1 MARLRLLRSLPP
13 PPISIQDRAIDNLRF
28 IRETMERAASF
39 TAVPGWG
46 GVWIGSSALIAAY
59 AASCQPTLYAWLSVW
74 LAEGMLALAIGVLAM
89 KQKAERIGELLLA
102 PPARKF
108 ALGFAPPIAAGAV
121 LTAMLVHAG
130 LRQAIPPTWLMLYG
144 AGIVSGGAF
153 SVPIVPVMGVCFL
166 SLGATAALLPPSFG
180 DLALA
185 AGFGGLHVVFGFLI
199 ARRYGG

>member
-1 MARLRLLRSLPP
+1 MARLRLLCSLPP
-13 PPISIQDRAIDNLRF
+13 PPISIQDHAIDNLRF

-46 GVWIGSSALIAAY
+46 GVWIGSSALMAAF
-59 AASCQPTLYAWLSVW
+59 AASRQPTLDAWLSVW
-74 LAEGMLALAIGVLAM
+74 LAEGMLALAIGAVGM
-89 KQKAERIGELLLA
+89 KQKAERTGEPLLA

-108 ALGFAPPIAAGAV
+108 ALGFAPPLAAGAV
-121 LTAMLVHAG
+121 LTAVLAHAG

-153 SVPIVPVMGVCFL
+153 SVPIIPVMGVCFL
-166 SLGATAALLPPSFG
+166 SLGAIAALLPASFG
-180 DLALA
+180 DLTLA
-185 AGFGGLHVVFGFLI
+185 AGFGALHLVFGFLI

>member
-13 PPISIQDRAIDNLRF
+13 PPISIQDHAIDNLRF

-46 GVWIGSSALIAAY
+46 GVWIGSSALMAAF
-59 AASCQPTLYAWLSVW
+59 AASRQPTLDAWLSVW
-74 LAEGMLALAIGVLAM
+74 LAEGMLALAIGAVGM
-89 KQKAERIGELLLA
+89 KQKAERTGEPLLA

-108 ALGFAPPIAAGAV
+108 ALGFAPPLAAGAV
-121 LTAMLVHAG
+121 LTAVLAHAG

-153 SVPIVPVMGVCFL
+153 SVPIIPVMGVCFL
-166 SLGATAALLPPSFG
+166 SLGAIAALLPASFG
-180 DLALA
+180 DLTLA
-185 AGFGGLHVVFGFLI
+185 AGFGALHLVFGFLI